1 MSDNADAVRR
11 DDPGETASEL
21 HRLARLTG
29 EPAPELDRWVR
40 DRLIDCRD
48 AAAASANAVA
58 QVRLVQLLRRRGF
71 DVDTVVAAAQR
82 QPELFAR
89 YREQISPAGGEL
101 HTLDEAA
108 QSYGL
113 DVAVVR
119 RLWEASGLA
128 DQGEIGTDDDVRALQ
143 AIAVALQAGI
153 PEDALVRLMRV
164 YADAFTRVAE
174 AETRMFHF
182 HVHERLRTDGSTGA
196 DLVTGTDEALEQLQP
211 LVEPALLYF
220 HGKALARSVAEDIAL
235 HLAEDAGL
243 LPPGDPTGQLPL
255 VPLAIAFVDLAQFTS
270 MTEVMG
276 DLAAAAV
283 LDRFS
288 ELTRRAVLNAGGR
301 VVKQIGDEF
310 MLVFPD
316 AATAVRAC
324 LKIRDAAAQ
333 EPSFLATR
341 IGVHHGMVV
350 CREGDYI
357 GNAVNLAARITG
369 EAAPHQLLG
378 SDTVPHG
385 ARVLVDVAFVL
396 VGERTLKVI
405 ERDVALYEAQPHHDV
420 AITGAVDPV
429 CGMTV
434 DPAADRRLHRDGKD
448 HVFCSQT
455 CLEKFKADPAR
466 YTPT

>member
-1 MSDNADAVRR
+1 VSDNTDPVRR
-11 DDPGETASEL
+11 DDATERAPGL
-21 HRLARLTG
+21 HRLAQLTG
-29 EPAPELDRWVR
+29 EPVSELDRWVTEG
-40 DRLIDCRD
+40 LIDRRD
-48 AAAASANAVA
+48 ASATTANAVA

-71 DVDTVVAAAQR
+71 DVEAVVAAAHK
-82 QPELFAR
+82 QPELFVR
-89 YREQISPAGGEL
+89 YREQIAPAAGQL

-113 DVAVVR
+113 DLSVVR

-143 AIAVALQAGI
+143 AIAVAMQAGI
-153 PEDALVRLMRV
+153 PEDALVQLMRV

-174 AETRMFHF
+174 AETRLFHF
-182 HVHERLRTDGSTGA
+182 HVHERLRAEGSTGA
-196 DLVTGTDEALEQLQP
+196 DLVAGTDEALEQLQP

-220 HGKALARSVAEDIAL
+220 HNKALARSVSEDIAL

-255 VPLAIAFVDLAQFTS
+255 AVAFVDLARFTS
-270 MTEVMG
+270 MTQAMG

-310 MLVFPD
+310 MLVFAD
-316 AATAVRAC
+316 ATTAVRAC

-350 CREGDYI
+350 CREGDYV
-357 GNAVNLAARITG
+357 GNTVNLAARITG
-369 EAAPHQLLG
+369 EAAPHQLLV
-378 SDTVPHG
+378 SDTVRDG
-385 ARVLVDVAFVL
+385 ARVLIDVAFVP
-396 VGERTLKVI
+396 VGERTLKGI
-405 ERDVALYEAQPHHDV
+405 ERDVGLYEAQSHRDTTI
-420 AITGAVDPV
+420 AGDVDPV

-434 DPAADRRLHRDGKD
+434 DPAAGTRLHRDGKD
-448 HVFCSQT
+448 YVFCSQN
-455 CLEKFKADPAR
+455 CLGKFKADPGR